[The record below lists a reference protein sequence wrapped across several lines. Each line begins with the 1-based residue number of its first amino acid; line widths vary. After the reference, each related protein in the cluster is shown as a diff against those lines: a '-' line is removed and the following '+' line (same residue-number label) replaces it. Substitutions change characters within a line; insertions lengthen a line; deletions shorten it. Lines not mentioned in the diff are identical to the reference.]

1 MEDEESNSSASFKFV
16 PYVETTKP
24 FEMSDFYKYSTKFKK
39 SKNGSESSST
49 SSNDNNN
56 KPPGT
61 ITKIYF
67 FLFQIVCNI
76 KRNVL
81 QNCQRKIHLP
91 NQHQHH
97 LLHQRIW
104 KILSTDRR
112 PVWQI
117 RFQVKCCNGSRVNK
131 TTLEHEVPKTAR
143 QIMNPML
150 PSPIMTNQPL
160 WFDSTGF
167 LLKKTLFSQKHVRTC
182 ISKEFWET
190 CQHIQKTQWWTKLSS
205 LLLKGGF
212 VVSY

>member
-1 MEDEESNSSASFKFV
+1 MLSLNNDDEVVWIVRQRWLFLQVNSIFFSKPNFFTYFEIFANLTFSHSVINPVIEAVEAVKVPLESPAVDRRIKPKMEDEESNSSASFKFV

-61 ITKIYF
+61 ITKIFF

-97 LLHQRIW
+97 LLHQRI
-104 KILSTDRR
+104 
-112 PVWQI
+112 
-117 RFQVKCCNGSRVNK
+117 
-131 TTLEHEVPKTAR
+131 
-143 QIMNPML
+143 
-150 PSPIMTNQPL
+150 
-160 WFDSTGF
+160 
-167 LLKKTLFSQKHVRTC
+167 
-182 ISKEFWET
+182 
-190 CQHIQKTQWWTKLSS
+190 
-205 LLLKGGF
+205 
-212 VVSY
+212 